1 MLQQIFIDLT
11 QRYTSDIRLSEKLWE
26 EIETNYYTKKRHY
39 HTLNHLENLLN
50 QLTLVKNQ
58 IEDWDTILFS
68 LFYHDVIYKATSSE
82 NEEKSAEFGKNRLQL
97 LGFPTDKINKCIT
110 QILETKGHS
119 KSVDNDTNFFTD
131 ADLSILGQSWETY
144 SEYYKQVRREYAI
157 YPDFMYNPGRKK
169 VLNHFLKMERIFKT
183 KLFFD
188 KFENQARQ
196 NLMEELKNS

>member
-26 EIETNYYTKKRHY
+26 EIETNYSNKNRHY
-39 HTLNHLENLLN
+39 HNLSHIENLFN
-50 QLTLVKNQ
+50 QLASVRGQ

-68 LFYHDVIYKATSSE
+68 MFYHDIIYKATSSE
-82 NEEKSAEFGKNRLQL
+82 NEGKSAEFTKNRLQL
-97 LGFPTDKINKCIT
+97 LAFPTENINKCIY

-119 KSVDNDTNFFTD
+119 VSDENDTNLFTD
-131 ADLSILGQSWETY
+131 ADLSILGHSWEAY
-144 SEYYKQVRREYAI
+144 SEYFTQVRREYAI

-183 KLFFD
+183 NLFYE

-196 NLMEELKNS
+196 NLMEELKTY